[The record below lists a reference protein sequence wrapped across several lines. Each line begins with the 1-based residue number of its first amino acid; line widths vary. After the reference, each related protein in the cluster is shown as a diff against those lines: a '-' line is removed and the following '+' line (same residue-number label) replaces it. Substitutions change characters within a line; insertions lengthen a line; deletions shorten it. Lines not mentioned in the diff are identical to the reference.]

1 MDPDVQLY
9 VARGTA
15 TPDNPRFDVGAT
27 QGLLLF
33 VNPAIV
39 TSETQLAVYAE
50 RIGWADL
57 QLFQKGTISRNLV
70 EEKGDPHLSAWLDA
84 RHDGLAVIVYREE

>member
-1 MDPDVQLY
+1 MDEVIHLY
-9 VARGTA
+9 AAKGTA
-15 TPDNPRFDVGAT
+15 TPDNPRFDSGAQ
-27 QGLLLF
+27 QGLLVF

-50 RIGWADL
+50 RTGWSDL
-57 QLFQKGTISRNLV
+57 QLFQKGTISRTLV

-84 RHDGLAVIVYREE
+84 RREGMAVIVFREE